1 MFIISYKNKLTYKCL
16 LQIKKYIDILKLFC
30 RWQKLTIYKYNILQ
44 DIELSSMA
52 SCAPEDAGYV
62 CTLEQKWIK
71 KAKDELFE
79 IPEDRLAAVQAFRD
93 WIKQQKHIKVGKLG
107 KLTFFIKKNCLY

>member
-1 MFIISYKNKLTYKCL
+1 
-16 LQIKKYIDILKLFC
+16 
-30 RWQKLTIYKYNILQ
+30 
-44 DIELSSMA
+44 MA

-93 WIKQQKHIKVGKLG
+93 WITQQKHIKVGKLG
-107 KLTFFIKKNCLY
+107 NCKVNFYIKTIIFYYNVCHNTYII